1 MTAVGESA
9 ALFDIAGEPALAI
22 LHAADRPADIGVLV
36 VVGGPQYRVGSHR
49 QFVLLAR
56 ALAAAGVPTLRFDF
70 RGCGDSA
77 GEARDFLGIGTDI
90 AAAVDHLVA
99 SAGVRRV
106 VIWGLCDAAS
116 AALLYAARD
125 PRIAGLVLLNPW
137 VHNVVTEAKVRLKS
151 YYLGRLRNPQFWRK
165 LLRFELDW
173 RDSVASLAGYARRAL
188 APRAVGQAAD
198 AETGLDF
205 VERMRHGWQAF
216 GGPVLLIM
224 SGDDFTAAE
233 FRQLCAEAPAWQT
246 LLASKPIT
254 RVDLPAANHTF
265 ARAEWRA
272 EVERVTV
279 DWLRE
284 RFGAGA

>member
-1 MTAVGESA
+1 MTAAQESA
-9 ALFDIAGEPALAI
+9 TVFDIAGEPALAI
-22 LHAADRPADIGVLV
+22 LHAPAAPAALGVLV

-77 GEARDFLGIGTDI
+77 GEGRDFLGIGTDI

-99 SAGVRRV
+99 RVGVQRV

-116 AALLYAARD
+116 AALMYAARD

-151 YYLGRLRNPQFWRK
+151 YYLGRLRSPAFWRK
-165 LLRFELDW
+165 LLSFELDW
-173 RDSVASLAGYARRAL
+173 RDSVASLVGYARRAL
-188 APRAVGQAAD
+188 APRAAGQDAD
-198 AETGLDF
+198 GEAGLDF
-205 VERMRHGWQAF
+205 VERMRRGWQAF
-216 GGPVLLIM
+216 DGPVLLVM

-233 FRQLCAEAPAWQT
+233 FRQLCAEAPAWQA
-246 LLASKPIT
+246 LM
-254 RVDLPAANHTF
+254 
-265 ARAEWRA
+265 
-272 EVERVTV
+272 
-279 DWLRE
+279 
-284 RFGAGA
+284 